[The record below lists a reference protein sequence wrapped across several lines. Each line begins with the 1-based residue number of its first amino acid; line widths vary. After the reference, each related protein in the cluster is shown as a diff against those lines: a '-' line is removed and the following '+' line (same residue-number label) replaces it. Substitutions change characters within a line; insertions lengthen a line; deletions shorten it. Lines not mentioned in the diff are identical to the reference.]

1 MKTSFIGSLV
11 MATALFATGASF
23 AATAAGTQPVNAS
36 SANINVKNIQ
46 HDRDDRDDRDDNRF
60 RQQPGAVYVT
70 TNQDARNE
78 VVAFR
83 RGSDGNLT
91 LLQRIDTGG
100 TGTGGPTESQD
111 AVVLNKDHTLLFTV
125 NVSSNDISVFS
136 VDPETFKLA
145 FVQRVDSG
153 GDRPVSLDVRENLLY
168 VVNSGL
174 RSGVSGFRIA
184 ANGTLTPIRGSTQ
197 PLSFGDR
204 SPFGDVTL
212 PCTNIFPRLEEG
224 VICSATQPA
233 EVEFSPDGKFLVVSE
248 RLVNQFSIYEL
259 DKNGVAGNRKSRSS
273 SGESPFGMH
282 FTPKGQLLVA
292 EAFLDR
298 AGDGGVSS
306 YNLTDDGDTKVI
318 TGTLKTGQSTSCW
331 IGVTPNGRFAYITN
345 PGNSSITGLRIGG
358 GGKLQLLPGLEG
370 AGDGVVAFS
379 NDPRDLDITPDG
391 RFLYVLNNREGSVNG
406 FRVNR
411 NGTLDL
417 VTTTSVVLPV
427 FGLGLAAF

>member
-1 MKTSFIGSLV
+1 MKKNLIGSLV
-11 MATALFATGASF
+11 MATALFATGVSF
-23 AATAAGTQPVNAS
+23 AATAAGTQP
-36 SANINVKNIQ
+36 
-46 HDRDDRDDRDDNRF
+46 DRDNNRF
-60 RQQPGAVYVT
+60 GQQPGAVYVT
-70 TNQDARNE
+70 TNQDAHNE

-83 RGSDGNLT
+83 RGSDGSLT

-145 FVQRVDSG
+145 FVQRLDSG
-153 GDRPVSLDVRENLLY
+153 GDRPVSLDVRGDLLY
-168 VVNSGL
+168 VVNSGQ

-184 ANGTLTPIRGSTQ
+184 ANGTLTPIKGSIK

-212 PCTNIFPRLEEG
+212 PCTNIFPRLEAG

-259 DKNGVAGNRKSRSS
+259 DENGVAGNRKSRSS
-273 SGESPFGMH
+273 NGESPFGMH
-282 FTPKGQLLVA
+282 FTPNGQLLVA

-298 AGDGGVSS
+298 HGEGGVSS
-306 YNLTDDGDTKVI
+306 YNLTADGDTETI
-318 TGTLKTGQSTSCW
+318 TRTLKTGQTTSCW
-331 IGVTPNGRFAYITN
+331 IEVTPDGRFAYITN
-345 PGNSSITGLRIGG
+345 PGNGSITGLRIGDDG
-358 GGKLQLLPGLEG
+358 GLRLLPGLEG
-370 AGDGVVAFS
+370 NGVVAFS
-379 NDPRDLDITPDG
+379 HDPRDVDITPDG
-391 RFLYVLNNREGSVNG
+391 RFLYVLNNVEGSVNG

-411 NGTLDL
+411 NGTLDQ
-417 VTTTSVVLPV
+417 VTTSGFVLPV